1 MPNRKKNKVIV
12 PKVTPGINPITGQ
25 PSIIDENGNL
35 RLSSKTNINRQS
47 IKRAVHTI
55 PPQWLPPSE
64 PRQFSPRVASAMSAL
79 GGTMLYSKNPY
90 LMALGYILQ
99 LPDIANDYDAV
110 IEDTNPVTITD
121 AAADV
126 GGLIPQVLGK
136 GDDIARGIEIG
147 YDAISA
153 LTGKSP
159 AQHIDDFANKKKR
172 RHLDEQKPNENVERK
187 LASQSGKDR

>member
-1 MPNRKKNKVIV
+1 
-12 PKVTPGINPITGQ
+12 
-25 PSIIDENGNL
+25 
-35 RLSSKTNINRQS
+35 
-47 IKRAVHTI
+47 
-55 PPQWLPPSE
+55 
-64 PRQFSPRVASAMSAL
+64 MSAV

-90 LMALGYILQ
+90 LMTLGYALQ

-121 AAADV
+121 AVADV
-126 GGLIPQVLGK
+126 GGIIPQVLGK

-147 YDAISA
+147 YDAVTA

-159 AQHIDDFANKKKR
+159 AQHVDNFVNKKKR
-172 RHLDEQKPNENVERK
+172 KHLDEEKPNKNVERR